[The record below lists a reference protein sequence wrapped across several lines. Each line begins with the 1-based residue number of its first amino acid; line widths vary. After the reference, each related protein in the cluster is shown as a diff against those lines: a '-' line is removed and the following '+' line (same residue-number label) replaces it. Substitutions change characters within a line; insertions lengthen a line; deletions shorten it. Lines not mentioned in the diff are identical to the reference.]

1 MVLKLETFVEIDT
14 KEPSVVKQL
23 LNEKLAESLRN
34 CQIKLKRDCDSTA
47 IEFRNNGID
56 FLWDADSQDLRRF
69 MTLLW
74 DNNVTVLTPDQV
86 VERLRK
92 GIKK

>member
-23 LNEKLAESLRN
+23 LNEKLSSS
-34 CQIKLKRDCDSTA
+34 LKRT
-47 IEFRNNGID
+47 
-56 FLWDADSQDLRRF
+56 QDLLKNYCSSNNKSTRDNSVSLLWELNSTELRKF
-69 MTLLW
+69 LLLLW

-86 VERLRK
+86 VERLKK
-92 GIKK
+92 GLKG